1 MKKLLLFKNQ
11 GLKSMLVLGLLL
23 MFSNNSWGQI
33 TVFSDDFDRGSVVS
47 PLSSGGTPSMTY
59 TTVSTG
65 GGTSSTNLTAVG
77 DYTLSLATN
86 ATTGTAGRTYVSGP
100 LSTFSSPFNTT
111 LSSNNQLVTWSFN
124 MRTSRGS
131 GLSGFDATN
140 YVSAVVLAC
149 NNSDFLNSS
158 AKGYVVYMTKG
169 TNNKINIGSFTQG
182 LSLNSYVTSFIGPSA
197 ELANNINFVSVKV
210 TYLPSTNTWSLYVR
224 DDSSS
229 TVPGNPTTTSTQ
241 VGSSVV
247 NSVNTAVAMTHF
259 GFLWNHST
267 ANASSTSGRFDN
279 FKVTVFANPTINA
292 PSVNSLTA
300 FTATNSTESAEQS
313 FTISGQFLTNSIVA
327 TAPTDYEVSTTS
339 GGTFGATA
347 TLTNT
352 ATQAG
357 TIYVRLKSG
366 LSDGSKTGNVTI
378 TSTGATTMDYSVTS
392 HTVALT
398 GTVSSSPTLT
408 PSTASLTQFANTAA
422 GANSTSSSFTLSGV
436 NLSFGDV
443 TVTAPTNFTVSTDN
457 STFAS
462 SVSITPTSGS
472 ISSTIYV
479 RYSPTGSGG
488 YSGNVVIAWSG
499 LADQNVAVSG
509 YLSTF
514 YYKAGSTSL
523 ATLANWSGTA
533 NGTGTSIPNNFTTA
547 GVTYKILSST
557 TTTDLS
563 WNVAGTGSIISVGD
577 PSVAGV
583 TLTFASGFD
592 ITTTAVSPVVGNGAI
607 DIPAA
612 LTGANSVVLLN
623 AGSPPAFGTMHATSE
638 VHFQAAISTSTTK
651 TFGKIFIENNSIVS
665 FSGGPTIQTTLNV
678 AAGSTLKT
686 DATPTNF
693 ITVNAGGTVVIDG
706 TLMVSKLRGLLVY
719 ASGTTTTG
727 SNGGAIQFNG
737 TENGLTLGTASTVE
751 YNKSSH
757 ASSYNIT
764 GMNYVNLTISGLDNN
779 KALAGDISVSGVLS
793 INTTGTSTLTT
804 GIYNVTLGSNASA
817 VFGPQAVLN
826 ITGGTTNF
834 NSRPVTLKSSVSGTA
849 RIGAIT
855 GDNSTTGLIVATN
868 VTVERYIPAKRAWRA
883 LTSPVSTTTSI
894 YNNWQ
899 EGGAALPTVD
909 WTLWQT
915 SATTNT
921 NYTLNQKINYD
932 NNIYTVTT
940 AGTSGITAPTHLS
953 GVVSATL
960 AGTQWTTSTTTNV
973 NYALNS
979 IVYSGLNVYSVTIA
993 GSSGTI
999 APTHTTGAITA
1010 TTGGASASPLAE
1022 FTYLST
1028 KAFFTFTKTLNG
1040 FDIWSTTGTN
1050 GLSQGASNSLLEY
1063 NSADNIWT
1071 GIANTQASSSM
1082 LMSSKNKP
1090 FMAFVTGPYGSNNIT
1105 NGVAASTTLKATGS
1119 LFTGNQ
1125 TYTTIA
1131 GKYTFI
1137 GNPYA
1142 SPLSPALLLADT
1154 DNSAFGGNIWVWDAN
1169 APGSNQ
1175 VGTYNLFNNGTYTNV
1190 TSNTAVALGTQIQS
1204 GQAFF
1209 VKSAANG
1216 TFTIK
1221 ETHKGTTFSNAV
1233 FRTAAPELFRVG
1245 LYKQVNNEWSGRDGA
1260 MTVILP
1266 DADANQAPNKMAN
1279 GSENIAFTKN
1289 GASFASNHHLPLV
1302 ASDVLNVKVW
1312 NTTAGANYKLKINTE
1327 QFATTNLDA
1336 TLEDLFTNSR
1346 TPLALDGSAV
1356 EYPFSVTTD
1365 ALSTGDRFRIVFQT
1379 STLGTTIPTA
1389 TSFSIVPNPVT
1400 GDSFQVNLGSL
1411 ATGTYSYSICNAIGQ
1426 EVEKG
1431 SINNAA
1437 QNTNY
1442 TVKFRETAAT
1452 GIYIMKI
1459 KGSDNSVFTAKLI
1472 KK

>member
-1 MKKLLLFKNQ
+1 MNKNLPNKRNLLKVFYILS
-11 GLKSMLVLGLLL
+11 LMLSVNLG
-23 MFSNNSWGQI
+23 WGQT

-65 GGTSSTNLTAVG
+65 AGTSTTTLTTG
-77 DYTLSLATN
+77 SDYTLSLATN

-124 MRTSRGS
+124 MRTNRGS
-131 GLSGFDATN
+131 GLSGFDAGN
-140 YVSAVVLAC
+140 YGSAVVLAC
-149 NNSDFLNSS
+149 DKSDFLSTT

-182 LSLNSYVTSFIGPSA
+182 LSLSSYVTSFIGPST
-197 ELANNINFVSVKV
+197 ELASNINFVSVKV

-224 DDSSS
+224 DDTSS

-267 ANASSTSGRFDN
+267 GSASSNSGRFDN
-279 FKVTVFANPTINA
+279 FKVTVNTPTINA
-292 PSVNSLTA
+292 PSVSSLTG
-300 FTATNSTESAEQS
+300 FTATGSTNSAEQS
-313 FTISGQFLTNSIVA
+313 FTVSGQFLTNSIVA
-327 TAPTDYEVSTTS
+327 TAPADYEVSTS
-339 GGTFGATA
+339 PGGTFAETA
-347 TLTNT
+347 SITNT
-352 ATQAG
+352 ATQTG

-378 TSTGATTMDYSVTS
+378 TSIGATTTSDYSVAS

-398 GTVSSSPTLT
+398 GTVSSDPTLT
-408 PSTASLTQFANTAA
+408 TNTATLTQFSNTAA
-422 GANSTSSSFTLSGV
+422 GANSASSSFTLSGV
-436 NLSFGDV
+436 NLSSGDV

-457 STFAS
+457 STFSS
-462 SVSITPTSGS
+462 SVSITPSSGVV
-472 ISSTIYV
+472 SSTIYV
-479 RYSPTGSGG
+479 RYSPSGSGG
-488 YSGNVVIAWSG
+488 YSGNVVVSWTG

-514 YYKAGSTSL
+514 YYKSGSTSL
-523 ATLANWSGTA
+523 ATVANWSGTA
-533 NGTGTSIPNNFTTA
+533 DGTGTSVPNDFTTA

-583 TLTFASGFD
+583 TLTFASGTD
-592 ITTTAVSPVVGNGAI
+592 ITTTAVSPVVGNGVV

-612 LTGANSVVLLN
+612 ISGANSVLLQN
-623 AGSPPAFGTMHATSE
+623 AGTPPSFGTMHATSE
-638 VHFQAAISTSTTK
+638 VHYQAAISTSTTK

-678 AAGSTLKT
+678 AAGSTLRT
-686 DATPTNF
+686 DATSTNF
-693 ITVNAGGTVVIDG
+693 ITVNTGGTVVVDG
-706 TLMVSKLRGLLVY
+706 TLMVSKLKGLFI
-719 ASGTTTTG
+719 SNTPG
-727 SNGGAIQFNG
+727 STGGAIQFNG

-751 YNKSSH
+751 YNKSTNSNT
-757 ASSYNIT
+757 YNIT
-764 GMNYVNLTISGLDNN
+764 DMNYPNLTISGLDNN
-779 KALAGDISVSGVLS
+779 KVLAGNISVSGVLS
-793 INTTGTSTLTT
+793 LNTTGTSTLTT
-804 GIYNVTLGSNASA
+804 GIYNITLGSNASA

-826 ITGGTTNF
+826 ITGGTTDF
-834 NSRPVTLKSSVSGTA
+834 NSRPVTLKSTVNGTA

-855 GDNSTTGLIVATN
+855 GDNSTAGLIGATN

-894 YNNWQ
+894 YDNWQ

-909 WTLWQT
+909 WSLWQT

-921 NYTLNQKINYD
+921 NYTLNQKVNYD

-979 IVYSGLNVYSVTIA
+979 IVYSGLNVYTVTIA
-993 GSSGTI
+993 GSSGTL
-999 APTHTTGAITA
+999 APTHTTGALTA
-1010 TTGGASASPLAE
+1010 TTGGASTSPLAE

-1040 FDIWSTTGTN
+1040 FDIWSQSGTN

-1063 NSADNIWT
+1063 NSADNAWA
-1071 GIANTQASSSM
+1071 GITNTQASSSM
-1082 LMSSKNKP
+1082 LISSKNKP

-1119 LFTGNQ
+1119 LFTGDQ
-1125 TYTTIA
+1125 TYTTTA
-1131 GKYTFI
+1131 GKYSFI

-1142 SPLSPALLLADT
+1142 SPLDLSVMMNNAHNAT
-1154 DNSAFGGNIWVWDAN
+1154 ASFGGNVWVWDAN
-1169 APGSNQ
+1169 ASGLNA
-1175 VGTYNLFNNGTYTNV
+1175 VGTYNLYSSGTYTNL
-1190 TSNTAVALGTQIQS
+1190 TSNTVVTAGTQIQS

-1209 VKSAANG
+1209 VKSTDGA
-1216 TFTIK
+1216 TFSIK
-1221 ETHKGTTFSNAV
+1221 EAHKGSTNSNAV
-1233 FRTAAPELFRVG
+1233 FRTTAPELLRVG

-1260 MTVILP
+1260 MTVILN

-1279 GSENIAFTKN
+1279 GTENIAFTKN
-1289 GASFASNHHLPLV
+1289 AGLFASNHHLPLE
-1302 ASDVLNVKVW
+1302 ATDVLNVKVW

-1327 QFATTNLDA
+1327 QFTTTNLDA
-1336 TLEDLFTNSR
+1336 TLEDLFTSAR
-1346 TPLALDGSAV
+1346 TPLSLDGSAV
-1356 EYPFSVTTD
+1356 EYPFTVTTD
-1365 ALSTGDRFRIVFQT
+1365 ALSSGDRFRIVFQN
-1379 STLGTTIPTA
+1379 STLGLINPKA
-1389 TSFSIVPNPVT
+1389 TGISILPNPIT
-1400 GDSFQVNLGSL
+1400 GDTFQVNFGTL
-1411 ATGTYSYSICNAIGQ
+1411 AMGTYSYSICNAIGQ

-1431 SINNAA
+1431 SINNVA

-1442 TVKFRETAAT
+1442 TVKMSNTAT
-1452 GIYIMKI
+1452 GIYIMKVT
-1459 KGSDNSVFTAKLI
+1459 GTDNSVFTAKII

>member
-11 GLKSMLVLGLLL
+11 GFKTMLLL
-23 MFSNNSWGQI
+23 GFLFLFSNYSWGQT
-33 TVFSDDFDRGSVVS
+33 TVFNESFT
-47 PLSSGGTPSMTY
+47 GTNNTLTTAASPSMSY
-59 TTVSTG
+59 NSNLG
-65 GGTSSTNLTAVG
+65 LTSSTSGAAYINSNKLIIENG
-77 DYTLSLATN
+77 N
-86 ATTGTAGRTYVSGP
+86 ATTGNSAGVGYVRGANS
-100 LSTFSSPFNTT
+100 SFSSPYSTILDNNPNT
-111 LSSNNQLVTWSFN
+111 VTWSFN
-124 MRTSRGS
+124 IQTTRAT
-131 GLSGFDATN
+131 LSTTFGPSN
-140 YVSAVVLAC
+140 SYGGMVVLAC
-149 NNSDFLNSS
+149 DN
-158 AKGYVVYMTKG
+158 A
-169 TNNKINIGSFTQG
+169 
-182 LSLNSYVTSFIGPSA
+182 
-197 ELANNINFVSVKV
+197 
-210 TYLPSTNTWSLYVR
+210 
-224 DDSSS
+224 
-229 TVPGNPTTTSTQ
+229 NPTTAGSKGYALWYGRGVSSGFHKFNIVYFTDGVNQTTTPTIICSTADVTEKKYYSLKVTFNPSSKLWTLSFRDDGATAFAQPLSTGTSYNAT
-241 VGSSVV
+241 VSSGT
-247 NSVNTAVAMTHF
+247 NSTGTNLAMANFAFVWRFNTAN
-259 GFLWNHST
+259 GNNLYI
-267 ANASSTSGRFDN
+267 DN
-279 FKVTVFANPTINA
+279 FQVTLDNPTINA
-292 PSVNSLTA
+292 PSVSSLTGFA
-300 FTATNSTESAEQS
+300 ATNSTASTEQS
-313 FTISGQFLTNSIVA
+313 FTVSGQFLTNSIVA
-327 TAPTDYEVSTTS
+327 TAPADYEVSTTS
-339 GGTFGATA
+339 GGTFAETA
-347 TLTNT
+347 SITMA
-352 ATQAG
+352 ATQTG

-366 LSDGSKTGNVTI
+366 LSDGSKTGNITI
-378 TSTGATTMDYSVTS
+378 TSTGATTTSDYSVAS

-408 PSTASLTQFANTAA
+408 PNTASLTQFANTAE

-436 NLSFGDV
+436 NLSSGDV

-457 STFAS
+457 STFSS
-462 SVSITPTSGS
+462 SVSITPSSGGV
-472 ISSTIYV
+472 SSTIYV

-488 YSGNVVIAWSG
+488 YSGNVVVSWTG

-514 YYKAGSTSL
+514 YYKSGSTSL

-533 NGTGTSIPNNFTTA
+533 DGTGTSVPTNFTTA

-651 TFGKIFIENNSIVS
+651 TFGKIFIENNSILS
-665 FSGGPTIQTTLNV
+665 FSAGPTIQTTLNV

-686 DATPTNF
+686 DAGSTNF
-693 ITVNAGGTVVIDG
+693 ITVNTGGTVVIDG
-706 TLMVSKLRGLLVY
+706 TLMVSKLKGLFI
-719 ASGTTTTG
+719 SNTPG

-751 YNKSSH
+751 YNKSNH
-757 ASSYNIT
+757 ANSYNIT

-793 INTTGTSTLTT
+793 INTTESSTLTT

-855 GDNSTTGLIVATN
+855 GDNSTTGLIGATN

-960 AGTQWTTSTTTNV
+960 AGTQWTTSSTTNV

-1063 NSADNIWT
+1063 NSADNNWN
-1071 GIANTQASSSM
+1071 GITNTQASSSM

-1105 NGVAASTTLKATGS
+1105 NGVATSTTLKATGS

-1169 APGSNQ
+1169 ATGSNQ

-1190 TSNTAVALGTQIQS
+1190 TSNTAVASGTQIQS

-1233 FRTAAPELFRVG
+1233 FRTGALPELFRVG
-1245 LYKQVNNEWSGRDGA
+1245 LYKQVNNEWTGRDGA
-1260 MTVILP
+1260 MTVILQ

-1279 GSENIAFTKN
+1279 GTENIAFTKN

-1302 ASDVLNVKVW
+1302 ATDVLNVKVW
-1312 NTTAGANYKLKINTE
+1312 NTTPGANYKLKLNTE
-1327 QFATTNLDA
+1327 EFATTNLSA
-1336 TLEDLFTNSR
+1336 TLEDLFTNAR
-1346 TPLALDGSAV
+1346 TPLSLDGSAV

-1431 SINNAA
+1431 SINTAT